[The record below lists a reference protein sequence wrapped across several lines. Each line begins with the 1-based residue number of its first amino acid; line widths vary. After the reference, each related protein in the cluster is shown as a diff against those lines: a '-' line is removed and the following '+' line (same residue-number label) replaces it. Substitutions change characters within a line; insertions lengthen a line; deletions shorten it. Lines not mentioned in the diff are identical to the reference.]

1 MLHVLIDL
9 QLLDYFRGFESFGT
23 QTGQHRA
30 VDVRREGQHDTAFL
44 NLAVDNHLGG
54 DGGWESD
61 SQGHRRVSVGRR
73 RLAVDDEVDA
83 TFFTAPVSPPDADF
97 VTQDDNV
104 AFVGVVSLK

>member
-30 VDVRREGQHDTAFL
+30 IDVGSEWQDDATFL
-44 NLAVDNHLGG
+44 DLTVDNHLGS

-61 SQGHRRVSVGRR
+61 SQGHCRMSVGRG
-73 RLAVDDEVDA
+73 RLTIDDEVYA
-83 TFFTAPVSPPDADF
+83 SFFTSPISPSDADF
-97 VTQDDNV
+97 MTQYDNV
-104 AFVGVVSLK
+104 AFIGVVGLK